1 MPVSAQQSQLVLSKS
16 RRTAY
21 RILKP
26 WDVLILAAENEVE
39 VFP

>member
-1 MPVSAQQSQLVLSKS
+1 MDDSAQQSHLVLFKS

-21 RILKP
+21 RISKP
-26 WDVLILAAENEVE
+26 WNVLILAAENEVE